1 MSSLAQIQG
10 ASIES
15 HSKKLALLTL
25 TGLSL
30 IFLASVFF
38 APRAAG
44 PFDDYFTVCGFKN
57 LTGLPCPGCGLTHS
71 FCALGKGNLLGAVAF
86 NALGPLLFLALALLW
101 VRAALVLVDRHGP
114 VVAIDRMTIRFK
126 LVRNIVVA
134 FGVFGVA
141 RILYLVFVVRPE
153 SLGHSPFMKLVARLF
168 G

>member
-1 MSSLAQIQG
+1 MSSIAQIETV
-10 ASIES
+10 SMERY
-15 HSKKLALLTL
+15 SKKLALLTIV
-25 TGLSL
+25 GLSL
-30 IFLASVFF
+30 IFMASVLF

-71 FCALGKGNLLGAVAF
+71 FCALGKGNLFDAFAF
-86 NALGPLLFLALALLW
+86 NALGPLLFLALALIW
-101 VRAALVLVDRHGP
+101 VRAALVLAGKPEP
-114 VVAIDRMTIRFK
+114 VAAIDRMTTRFK
-126 LVRNIVVA
+126 LVRNLVIA

-153 SLGHSPFMKLVARLF
+153 ILEQSPLMRLVARLF

>member
-1 MSSLAQIQG
+1 MSSIAQV
-10 ASIES
+10 ES
-15 HSKKLALLTL
+15 VSMERHSKKLALLTIA
-25 TGLSL
+25 GLSL
-30 IFLASVFF
+30 VFLASVFF

-71 FCALGKGNLLGAVAF
+71 FCALGKGNLFGAFAF
-86 NALGPLLFLALALLW
+86 NALGPLLFLALAMIW
-101 VRAALVLVDRHGP
+101 VRAALVLANKPEP
-114 VVAIDRMTIRFK
+114 VWAIDRMSTRFK
-126 LVRNIVVA
+126 LVRNLVLA

-153 SLGHSPFMKLVARLF
+153 GLGRSPLMRLVARLF